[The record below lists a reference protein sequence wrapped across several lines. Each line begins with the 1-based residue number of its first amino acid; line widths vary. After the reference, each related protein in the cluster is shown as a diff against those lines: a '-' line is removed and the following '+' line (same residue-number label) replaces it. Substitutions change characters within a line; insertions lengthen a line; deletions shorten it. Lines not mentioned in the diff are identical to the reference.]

1 MHASIGTG
9 SLAYVVGS
17 KIMDMRGASND
28 NGRRESETG
37 SRQASVHSTNKV
49 ENNCDRSND
58 CTDTSY
64 ACRSESSSDSAD
76 LMNVGV
82 STEVDQNDSRFIPTS
97 SSHSDS
103 TLNLGRE
110 ADQSACVTDSYF
122 DFPPLPVTDLFGK
135 SENNRIKGDM
145 RDGKQKLRLEV
156 NSVHSFQI
164 NNNVDLVMEL
174 NQPSNQ
180 ASNPSNSEIEMVHAD
195 VHEPILHSNNMDSRT
210 ELVNR
215 MRISDVPGT
224 EFINRTSLQG
234 GVVNEDRVSDW
245 RWTLHRIGNS
255 FYRFVLVRYCSRVI
269 CFFLVSSL
277 ILFLNQNVAENV
289 CYFLSC

>member
-1 MHASIGTG
+1 MMHASIGTG

-17 KIMDMRGASND
+17 KIMDMRAASND

-64 ACRSESSSDSAD
+64 ACQSESSSDSAD

-82 STEVDQNDSRFIPTS
+82 STEIDQNDSPCFIPTS
-97 SSHSDS
+97 SSHSVS

-110 ADQSACVTDSYF
+110 ADRSACVTDSYF
-122 DFPPLPVTDLFGK
+122 DFPSLPVTDLFGK
-135 SENNRIKGDM
+135 SEKDRIKGDM
-145 RDGKQKLRLEV
+145 HDGKLSSQQNLRLEV
-156 NSVHSFQI
+156 NRMHSFDI
-164 NNNVDLVMEL
+164 NNNVDLVMES

-210 ELVNR
+210 ELVSR
-215 MRISDVPGT
+215 MTISDVPGT
-224 EFINRTSLQG
+224 EFINRTSLQE

-255 FYRFVLVRYCSRVI
+255 FYRFVLFHCCSKVI
-269 CFFLVSSL
+269 YFVLVS
-277 ILFLNQNVAENV
+277 LFNFVLKPK
-289 CYFLSC
+289 CG